1 MFETIKTYEDYIQ
14 RMPEKTRNSVQLK
27 PNAWPSFCFNRN
39 NLNTSKRLLKH
50 EYAQVMNAFTDSLK
64 SEYFDLFI
72 EFIQQCA
79 SYYVNLSNRTI
90 LNRILI
96 KLFNLMDTT
105 NVYFRQL
112 FFIKFKKNNLKLIL

>member
-1 MFETIKTYEDYIQ
+1 
-14 RMPEKTRNSVQLK
+14 MPEKTRKSVQLK

-39 NLNTSKRLLKH
+39 NLNKSKRLLKH

-105 NVYFRQL
+105 NVIIRFV
-112 FFIKFKKNNLKLIL
+112 FIEIKTNNF

>member
-1 MFETIKTYEDYIQ
+1 VFETIKTYEDYIQ

-39 NLNTSKRLLKH
+39 ILNTSKRLLKH

-72 EFIQQCA
+72 EFILFYFQDY
-79 SYYVNLSNRTI
+79 SLSRMNYQSM
-90 LNRILI
+90 RIEN
-96 KLFNLMDTT
+96 LFN
-105 NVYFRQL
+105 FRL
-112 FFIKFKKNNLKLIL
+112 LN